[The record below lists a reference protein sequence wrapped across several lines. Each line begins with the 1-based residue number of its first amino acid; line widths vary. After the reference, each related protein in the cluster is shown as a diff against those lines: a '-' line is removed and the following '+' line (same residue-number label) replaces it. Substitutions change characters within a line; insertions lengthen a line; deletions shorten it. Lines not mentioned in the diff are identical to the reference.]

1 MLTDAEAAK
10 DVIIGSCELTNIQL
24 NEEISTQNEIMS
36 TMYTQEECDAKVNKA
51 KANADM
57 FVIPVRV
64 PCPE

>member
-1 MLTDAEAAK
+1 
-10 DVIIGSCELTNIQL
+10 
-24 NEEISTQNEIMS
+24 
-36 TMYTQEECDAKVNKA
+36 MYTQEECDAEVNKA